1 VTAAGPYHHKELTM
15 NTQTQTY
22 RETAIAVGILFV
34 IATVAAL
41 LSTALTSA
49 LDAQNYLTR
58 VAAQGDQVI
67 AAALLLIAGGISA
80 VLIAALL
87 FPVLKRSGEGIALG
101 YLGVRILEAVT
112 LFVDVVA
119 LLLLVTL
126 GRDSVHAGVH
136 AAADV
141 TMLGA
146 LLQAAHHWAFP
157 LNPVVSGLGALLL
170 YSLLYRSRLVPR
182 WLSVW
187 GLAAAALVFAF
198 GLLRMYGGGSLVLA
212 LPIGVQEMVLAGW
225 LIAKGFSTP
234 ESRLVAERR
243 SAAPALS
250 PVGSRP

>member
-1 VTAAGPYHHKELTM
+1 M
-15 NTQTQTY
+15 NTQAQTY
-22 RETAIAVGILFV
+22 RKTAIAVGILFV

-41 LSTALTSA
+41 LSTALTSGA
-49 LDAQNYLTR
+49 LDAQDYLAR
-58 VAAQGDQVI
+58 VAAQSDQMI

-87 FPVLKRSGEGIALG
+87 FPVLRRSGEGLALG
-101 YLGVRILEAVT
+101 YLGVRVLEAVT
-112 LFVDVVA
+112 LLVDVVA

-126 GRDSVHAGVH
+126 GRDSVHAGAH
-136 AAADV
+136 ALAASDLTV
-141 TMLGA
+141 PGA
-146 LLQAAHHWAFP
+146 MLQAALHWAFP

-170 YSLLYRSRLVPR
+170 SSLLYRSRVVPR

-198 GLLRMYGGGSLVLA
+198 GLLRMYGGGSVVLA
-212 LPIGVQEMVLAGW
+212 LPIGVQEMALAGW
-225 LIAKGFSTP
+225 LIAKGFSVP
-234 ESRLVAERR
+234 ESRRVTERQ

>member
-1 VTAAGPYHHKELTM
+1 M
-15 NTQTQTY
+15 NTHTQTHTY
-22 RETAIAVGILFV
+22 RKTAIAVGILFV

-41 LSTALTSA
+41 LNTALTSGA
-49 LDAQNYLTR
+49 LDAPDYLARIAT
-58 VAAQGDQVI
+58 QSDQVI
-67 AAALLLIAGGISA
+67 AGALLLIAGGISA
-80 VLIAALL
+80 VLSAALL
-87 FPVLKRSGEGIALG
+87 FPVLRRSGEGLALG

-126 GRDSVHAGVH
+126 GRDFVHAGAH
-136 AAADV
+136 AVAASDL
-141 TMLGA
+141 TALGA
-146 LLQAAHHWAFP
+146 VLQAAHHWAFL

-170 YSLLYRSRLVPR
+170 SSLLYRSRVVPR

-198 GLLRMYGGGSLVLA
+198 GLLRMYGGGSVVLA
-212 LPIGVQEMVLAGW
+212 LPIRVQEMALAGW
-225 LIAKGFSTP
+225 LIAKGFSLP
-234 ESRLVAERR
+234 ESRRVTERQ

>member
-1 VTAAGPYHHKELTM
+1 M
-15 NTQTQTY
+15 NTQAQTY
-22 RETAIAVGILFV
+22 RKTAIAVGILFV

-41 LSTALTSA
+41 LSTALTSGA
-49 LDAQNYLTR
+49 LDAQDYLAR
-58 VAAQGDQVI
+58 VAAQSDQMI

-87 FPVLKRSGEGIALG
+87 FPVLRRSGEGLALG
-101 YLGVRILEAVT
+101 YLGVRVLEAVT
-112 LFVDVVA
+112 LLVDVVA

-126 GRDSVHAGVH
+126 GRDSVHAGAH
-136 AAADV
+136 ALAASDLTV
-141 TMLGA
+141 PGA
-146 LLQAAHHWAFP
+146 MLQAALHWAFP

-170 YSLLYRSRLVPR
+170 SSLLYRSRLVPH

-198 GLLRMYGGGSLVLA
+198 GLLRMYGGGSVVLA
-212 LPIGVQEMVLAGW
+212 LPIGVQEMALAGW
-225 LIAKGFSTP
+225 LIAKGFSVP
-234 ESRLVAERR
+234 ESRRVTERQ

>member
-1 VTAAGPYHHKELTM
+1 M

-22 RETAIAVGILFV
+22 RKTAVAVGILFV

-41 LSTALTSA
+41 LSTALTSGA
-49 LDAQNYLTR
+49 LDAQDYLAR
-58 VAAQGDQVI
+58 VAAQSDQVI

-87 FPVLKRSGEGIALG
+87 FPVLRRSGEGLALG

-126 GRDSVHAGVH
+126 GRDSVHAGAH
-136 AAADV
+136 ALAASDLR
-141 TMLGA
+141 MLGA
-146 LLQAAHHWAFP
+146 MLQAAHHWAFP
-157 LNPVVSGLGALLL
+157 LNPAVSGLGALLL
-170 YSLLYRSRLVPR
+170 SSLLYRSRVVPR

-198 GLLRMYGGGSLVLA
+198 GLLRMYGGGSVVLA
-212 LPIGVQEMVLAGW
+212 LPIGVQEMALAGW
-225 LIAKGFSTP
+225 LIAKGFSVP
-234 ESRLVAERR
+234 ESRRVTERQ

>member
-1 VTAAGPYHHKELTM
+1 M
-15 NTQTQTY
+15 NTHTQTHTY
-22 RETAIAVGILFV
+22 RKTAIAVGILFV

-41 LSTALTSA
+41 LSTALTSGA
-49 LDAQNYLTR
+49 LDAPDYLARIAT
-58 VAAQGDQVI
+58 QSDQVI
-67 AAALLLIAGGISA
+67 AGALLLIAGGISA
-80 VLIAALL
+80 VLSAALL
-87 FPVLKRSGEGIALG
+87 FPVLRRSGEGLALG

-126 GRDSVHAGVH
+126 GRDFVHAGAH
-136 AAADV
+136 AVAASDL
-141 TMLGA
+141 TALGA
-146 LLQAAHHWAFP
+146 VLQAAHHWAFP

-187 GLAAAALVFAF
+187 GLASAALVFVF

-212 LPIGVQEMVLAGW
+212 LPIGVQEMALAGW
-225 LIAKGFSTP
+225 LIAKGFSMPKGRRVT
-234 ESRLVAERR
+234 ERR
-243 SAAPALS
+243 SASPALS

>member
-1 VTAAGPYHHKELTM
+1 M
-15 NTQTQTY
+15 NTQTHTY
-22 RETAIAVGILFV
+22 RRTAIAVGILFV
-34 IATVAAL
+34 IATVASL
-41 LSTALTSA
+41 LSTALTSGA
-49 LDAQNYLTR
+49 LDAPDYLAR
-58 VAAQGDQVI
+58 VAAQSDQII

-87 FPVLKRSGEGIALG
+87 FPVLRRSGEGLALG

-112 LFVDVVA
+112 MVVDVVA

-126 GRDSVHAGVH
+126 GRDSVLAGAQAV
-136 AAADV
+136 AASDV
-141 TMLGA
+141 TTLGA

-182 WLSVW
+182 WLSAW

-212 LPIGVQEMVLAGW
+212 LPIGVQEMALAGW
-225 LIAKGFSTP
+225 LIAKGFTTP
-234 ESRLVAERR
+234 EMRRVAKRAV
-243 SAAPALS
+243 AAPALS
-250 PVGSRP
+250 PVGGES